1 MRIGALRGLSCS
13 DRAST
18 SKVGAG
24 SAATRSQRADALTNR
39 QQCLDPRALRSVQL
53 LDESKKVIHEVTQQ
67 LLEKKGDSKHNSSSK
82 PELPVS
88 KAIRQR
94 YSRIRL

>member
-1 MRIGALRGLSCS
+1 MKIGALRGLSCS

-18 SKVGAG
+18 SKAGTG
-24 SAATRSQRADALTNR
+24 SAARSQRGAALTNR

-53 LDESKKVIHEVTQQ
+53 LDDSKKVINEVTKQ
-67 LLEKKGDSKHNSSSK
+67 LLEKKAEGGNNSCSK

-88 KAIRQR
+88 RAIRQR
-94 YSRIRL
+94 YSRMRL